1 MLSCCKAACACT
13 VEFGDNFLLPVP
25 HSHASCDGL
34 CISSMLLGL
43 GAHLCGSNDVAAVVA
58 VAAAVLTGTGT
69 CLLIGKMV

>member
-1 MLSCCKAACACT
+1 M
-13 VEFGDNFLLPVP
+13 
-25 HSHASCDGL
+25 
-34 CISSMLLGL
+34 SSMLLGL